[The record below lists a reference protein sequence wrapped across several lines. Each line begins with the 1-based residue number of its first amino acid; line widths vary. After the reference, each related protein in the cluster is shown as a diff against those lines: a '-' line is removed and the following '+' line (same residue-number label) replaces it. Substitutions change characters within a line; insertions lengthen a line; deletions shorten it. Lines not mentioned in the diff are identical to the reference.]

1 MGQKNRWH
9 PTAPTDMA
17 GVQGTLKRLGQVL
30 NDAVVYDDAL
40 SVSATGSWFVSA
52 LAATT
57 LSVSGVATFKSA
69 VSVAGAVTLGSTLT
83 VSGATT
89 LQGVLSAA
97 GAVTFGSTL
106 SVSSTATILGELR
119 VAGDVGGAA
128 SKNTLTGTADLTAN
142 STGVGTV
149 LFKGV
154 TNRNSAGFIKFYIG
168 TTAYYVPVFAA
179 ITG

>member
-1 MGQKNRWH
+1 MAKNRWH
-9 PTAPTDMA
+9 TNTPADITTVRIA
-17 GVQGTLKRLGQVL
+17 LRRLDQVL

-57 LSVSGVATFKSA
+57 LSVSSTATFKGV

-89 LQGVLSAA
+89 LQGVVSAA

-119 VAGDVGGAA
+119 VAGDVGGVA
-128 SKNTLTGTADLTAN
+128 SKNTLTGTADITGN
-142 STGVGTV
+142 STGVGTI

-154 TNRNSAGFIKFYIG
+154 TNRNSTGFIKFYIG
-168 TTAYYVPVFAA
+168 TTAYYVPVFSA